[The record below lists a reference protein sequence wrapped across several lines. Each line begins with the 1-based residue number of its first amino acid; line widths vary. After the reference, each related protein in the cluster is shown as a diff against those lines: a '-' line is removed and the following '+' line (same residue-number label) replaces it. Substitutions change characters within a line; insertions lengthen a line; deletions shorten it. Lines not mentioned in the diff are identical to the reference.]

1 MRISTD
7 DHPSSYWPRPTEL
20 NKSLKKLER
29 QRANCVRHP
38 SFTFV
43 YFGVVYFAFVY
54 FSFVYFSFVYFSFV
68 YCVDVN
74 NKWEILNALPTC
86 SFVITKGI
94 RCNASLSRL
103 LRHRRAQ
110 METRLKKPWEIRRT
124 TANLLRCLV
133 FDHINY
139 FKIADLYWLNHL
151 CFLFIFLLWHNY
163 LVLKPYMLM
172 LPILC
177 RHYQSSNF
185 ILPDFLFI
193 F

>member
-43 YFGVVYFAFVY
+43 YFGVVYFA
-54 FSFVYFSFVYFSFV
+54 FVYFSFV

-133 FDHINY
+133 FDYINY
-139 FKIADLYWLNHL
+139 FKIADLYWLNHFCL
-151 CFLFIFLLWHNY
+151 VMIMFFIYF
-163 LVLKPYMLM
+163 
-172 LPILC
+172 
-177 RHYQSSNF
+177 F
-185 ILPDFLFI
+185 IMA
-193 F
+193 